1 MTLHVEVLLPDR
13 SLWSGEA
20 GLVIAKTI
28 DGDIGVMTGHAPV
41 FGILSPGSVVR
52 VREVPGDE
60 NNGDVVR
67 AAVRDGFLSVT
78 NDRVSIL
85 ASSGELSGEVD
96 AGAAQAV
103 RIVTDAAF
111 HLNAGFREN
120 TTPMYFDLLGYR
132 SEYSSLTQTGWLNPP
147 DNRRFIR
154 NLIAQFF
161 DAAIGSSAASAE
173 TLRR

>member
-28 DGDIGVMTGHAPV
+28 DGDIGVQTGHSPV

-52 VREVPGDE
+52 IREVEGDE
-60 NNGDVVR
+60 NPGDVVR

-78 NDRVSIL
+78 NNRVSIL

-96 AGAAQAV
+96 VSSAQADL
-103 RIVTDAAF
+103 TAAT
-111 HLNAGFREN
+111 E
-120 TTPMYFDLLGYR
+120 
-132 SEYSSLTQTGWLNPP
+132 
-147 DNRRFIR
+147 
-154 NLIAQFF
+154 
-161 DAAIGSSAASAE
+161 AAGSSAAAE
-173 TLRR
+173 ESPEVKYARARLRAAGDQA